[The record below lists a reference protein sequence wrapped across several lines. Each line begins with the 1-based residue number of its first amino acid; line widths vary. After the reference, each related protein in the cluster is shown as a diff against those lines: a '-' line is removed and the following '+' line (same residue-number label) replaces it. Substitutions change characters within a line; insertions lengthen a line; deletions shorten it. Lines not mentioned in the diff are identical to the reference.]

1 MPRGRADGRQP
12 GCTHGSHRAG
22 THAAMEL
29 LDDAAIDLAL
39 ADLDGWR
46 REGDALRRD
55 VRMPTFMEAIR
66 LIDRIALVAEEADHH
81 PEITN
86 VYWNVGLR
94 LTTHDAGGITDRDLA
109 LARAL
114 DAVVAV
120 EGP

>member
-1 MPRGRADGRQP
+1 
-12 GCTHGSHRAG
+12 
-22 THAAMEL
+22 MEL

-55 VRMPTFMEAIR
+55 VRMPTFMAAIR

-109 LARAL
+109 LARAI
-114 DAVVAV
+114 DAVVTV
-120 EGP
+120 DGP

>member
-1 MPRGRADGRQP
+1 
-12 GCTHGSHRAG
+12 
-22 THAAMEL
+22 MEI

-46 REGDALRRD
+46 REGDALLRD

-109 LARAL
+109 LARAI

-120 EGP
+120 DGP